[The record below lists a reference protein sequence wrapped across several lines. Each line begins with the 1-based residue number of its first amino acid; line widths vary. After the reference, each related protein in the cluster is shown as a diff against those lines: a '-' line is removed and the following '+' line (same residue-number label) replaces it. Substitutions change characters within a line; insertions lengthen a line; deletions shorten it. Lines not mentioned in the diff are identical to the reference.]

1 LRRRKTGSAFD
12 TGIYAVEPASLAQL
26 ENAPADGD
34 GPSSKADLIRMA
46 RHRVWKALN
55 AGDFEP
61 PRLPHVAEEVMRIVQ
76 NPDCTVAAIS
86 KLLHQDQFLAGAVLR
101 VANSVHYGPRG
112 GGRISQL
119 QRAVARLGLNQTRS
133 TVLSAAMR
141 QSVYSG
147 PHSTRMM
154 SLWRAAIGTAVAM
167 NLLSGVAGKSSE
179 QAFTIGL
186 LHDVGK
192 PVLANVLHRVLEEFP
207 SEIGFDDLAD
217 DVFHL
222 MHARAGAAILNGWRL
237 PQSFAELV
245 DHHHDPVPP
254 AKLQEPAGFLRLA
267 DLMYEVFLQEG
278 AKIYGSERLVQHH
291 LVARLGLSEREI
303 LQVLALYPG
312 ALEGMLIA

>member
-1 LRRRKTGSAFD
+1 MREHKPGSAFD

-26 ENAPADGD
+26 EEAPPAGE
-34 GPSSKADLIRMA
+34 GPTSKADLIRLA
-46 RHRVWKALN
+46 RHRVWKTLN
-55 AGDFEP
+55 SGDFEP
-61 PRLPHVAEEVMRIVQ
+61 PRLPHVAEEVMRVVQ
-76 NPDCTVAAIS
+76 NPDCTVAAIA
-86 KLLHQDQFLAGAVLR
+86 KLLHQDQFLAGAVLQ

-112 GGRISQL
+112 GGRITQL
-119 QRAVARLGLNQTRS
+119 QRAVARLGLNQTRA

-147 PHSTRMM
+147 PHTTLMM
-154 SLWRAAIGTAVAM
+154 SLWRGAIGTAVAM

-192 PVLANVLHRVLEEFP
+192 PVLAAVLHRVLEEFP
-207 SEIGFDDLAD
+207 SELDFDELAE

-222 MHARAGAAILNGWRL
+222 MHARAGAAIINGWRL
-237 PQSFAELV
+237 PRSFAELV

-254 AKLQEPAGFLRLA
+254 AALQEPAGFLRLS
-267 DLMYEVFLQEG
+267 DLIYEVFLQEG
-278 AKIYGSERLVQHH
+278 QKIFGNERLVQHP
-291 LVARLGLSEREI
+291 LVARLGLSEREL